1 MDASNRYDA
10 IVIGAGPAGLT
21 AGIYLSRARL
31 RTLIVNEGTVGGQM
45 VLTHEIANYP
55 GVESISG
62 YQLSNIM
69 KKQAKTFGCDIK
81 SNTSIESLE
90 LGGAEKSITLSDGNT
105 YTSDSIIL
113 TPGGRSR
120 TLGMPGEANFKGLGI
135 SYCATCDG
143 DFFTDKE
150 IVVVGGGNSA
160 LEEAVSLTKY
170 ASKVTIVHQFDHFQA
185 FEHAIEEAQ
194 NHPKISFLME
204 STITAFYGNENL
216 ERVDIKNL
224 NSGVTTS
231 FKTDGVFIFIGY
243 IPNTEFLKGKLDL
256 NKWEEIVV
264 KSDMSTNI
272 EGVYAA
278 GDSTAKR
285 FRQVTTAVGDG
296 TVAALA
302 ASNYIHEIKTKN
314 KNLITI

>member
-1 MDASNRYDA
+1 MNPNNHYDA
-10 IVIGAGPAGLT
+10 IVIGGGPAGLA

-31 RTLIVNEGTVGGQM
+31 KTLILNEGTIGGQM

-62 YQLSNIM
+62 YQLANIM
-69 KKQAKTFGCDIK
+69 RKQAKSFGCDIK
-81 SNTSIESLE
+81 SNINIDEME
-90 LGGAEKSITLSDGNT
+90 LGGVLKSITLEDGNT
-105 YTSDSIIL
+105 FTSGSVII
-113 TPGGRSR
+113 TTGGRSR
-120 TLGMPGEANFKGLGI
+120 TLGVTGEDNFKGKGI

-194 NHPKISFLME
+194 NHPKICFVME

-216 ERVDIKNL
+216 ESVDIKNL
-224 NSGVTTS
+224 NTGEVSR
-231 FKTDGVFIFIGY
+231 FKTDGIFIFIGY
-243 IPNTEFLKGKLDL
+243 IPNTESLKGIIEL
-256 NKWEEIVV
+256 NKWGEIIV
-264 KSDMSTNI
+264 KPDMSTNI
-272 EGVYAA
+272 PGVYAA
-278 GDSTAKR
+278 GDSIAKR

-296 TVAALA
+296 TVAVLV
-302 ASNYIHEIKTKN
+302 ASNYLHEIKTK
-314 KNLITI
+314 KRNLIPA